1 MIQESTRR
9 VLGHSLVPLLVHS
22 HRTLACSGVLASLAL
37 SAALNCLLPLSLHSL
52 AHGKEVFHDEMNTS
66 ISYSFNP
73 LCAWSTWPAGQR
85 LLNGA
90 LRHPD
95 VHLSEFVSSGSGKVL
110 HRREA
115 AATEFDASRNRP
127 QHRLQALQRISQAK
141 RHTGTPPRCHLSDR
155 LAQRL
160 RREDGEGGG
169 RESERERERE

>member
-9 VLGHSLVPLLVHS
+9 VLGHSLVHSLVHS
-22 HRTLACSGVLASLAL
+22 HRTLVRLLRSARFARALRCAQLFAPSLSSLAR
-37 SAALNCLLPLSLHSL
+37 SWER
-52 AHGKEVFHDEMNTS
+52 GFHDEVNTS

-160 RREDGEGGG
+160 RREDGEGG
-169 RESERERERE
+169 RERE